1 MVAGEGRA
9 AIRSAKVRGATG
21 EVEVFGISGRM
32 IGDPKKLNP
41 LDDEGRVKSP
51 GPVAANLRFV
61 IEVAGLLPVVELL
74 PAAGMVLAI

>member
-1 MVAGEGRA
+1 
-9 AIRSAKVRGATG
+9 
-21 EVEVFGISGRM
+21 M
-32 IGDPKKLNP
+32 IGDPKKLNL